1 VRLEDNTFMSYLVLA
16 RKWRPQSF
24 EEVIGQRHIT
34 RTLQNAISN
43 DRVAHALLF
52 AGARGVGKTSM
63 ARILAK
69 VLNCQEGTKSP
80 PCNRCENCKEIA
92 SGTSMDV
99 LEIDGAS
106 NRGINEI
113 RELRENVKY
122 APAKSAVKIFIID
135 EVHMLTP
142 EAFNALLKTL
152 EEPPPRVI
160 FIFATTEPHKIPLTI
175 LSRCQRFDFKR
186 IPTREIF
193 HRLQEIVS
201 QEGVEI
207 SEKGLLLMARESRGS
222 LRDAQSLLD
231 QTISFAGKK
240 IGDEDVKEVLGVVDS
255 AILFEIASAIA
266 EGDTK
271 KCLDIVDNVYSF
283 GHDIRRFC
291 RELLEHLRNLMVVRI
306 GGDPEQ
312 LTDLQGKE
320 IEDLVAQSEEFSL
333 EQIHRL
339 FAVLLKS
346 EEEISRS
353 PFPKVIMELALVKMA
368 TLRQLVPMEEIVD
381 RLTLLESSLTD
392 TPAEREIGDLVREEE
407 GMDFEAEEAAIPL
420 EEGEEFPGEPRK
432 EAEVDVDVEDPRMA
446 HLEEQWARLI
456 DHIKAQNP
464 ILGSLLRYGRLL
476 RLDDETIEI
485 GFEKGSFYLEKMLEE
500 ENRKQVEEICRNFF
514 QKELSL
520 ICKDVVGNLGGA
532 GSGKGNREEPT
543 DQERHFRKEALENPV
558 IQEAVKIFDGTIEEI
573 KMGRRLKS

>member
-1 VRLEDNTFMSYLVLA
+1 MSYLVLA

-34 RTLQNAISN
+34 KTLQNAIAN
-43 DRVAHALLF
+43 DRIAHAFLF

-69 VLNCQEGTKSP
+69 ALNCQEGPKP
-80 PCNRCENCKEIA
+80 VPCNGCENCGEIS
-92 SGTSMDV
+92 SGTAMDV

-122 APAKSAVKIFIID
+122 APAKSAFKIFIID

-160 FIFATTEPHKIPLTI
+160 FILATTEPHKIPLTI

-186 IPTREIF
+186 IPIKEIVQ
-193 HRLQEIVS
+193 RLKEIVS
-201 QEGVEI
+201 QEEVEV
-207 SEKGLLLMARESRGS
+207 SDKGLLLMARESKGS

-240 IGDEDVKEVLGVVDS
+240 IGDEDVKEVLGVIDS
-255 AILFEIASAIA
+255 AILFEICAAIA
-266 EGDTK
+266 KEDIR
-271 KCLDIVDNVYSF
+271 KCLDIIDNIYSF

-291 RELLEHLRNLMVVRI
+291 RELLEHLRNLMVVKI
-306 GGDPEQ
+306 GGDPKQ

-320 IEDLVAQSEEFSL
+320 IEDLVAQSEKFSL
-333 EQIHRL
+333 EHLHRL
-339 FAVLLKS
+339 FTILLKS

-368 TLRQLVPMEEIVD
+368 TLRPLVPLDEIMD
-381 RLTLLESSLTD
+381 RLDTLESSLRSYPSEMTMGEMGGEEGLD
-392 TPAEREIGDLVREEE
+392 SPAAVSPRAVAKEEE
-407 GMDFEAEEAAIPL
+407 KEEENHLDSA
-420 EEGEEFPGEPRK
+420 K
-432 EAEVDVDVEDPRMA
+432 EMRREDPRRGD
-446 HLEEQWARLI
+446 LEENWAKLI
-456 DHIKAQNP
+456 DHIRAEDP
-464 ILGSLLRYGRLL
+464 ILGSFLRYGRLL
-476 RLDDETIEI
+476 RLDDEKIEI
-485 GFEKGSFYLEKMLEE
+485 GFEKGSFYLEKMSEE
-500 ENRKQVEEICRNFF
+500 GNRNQCEEVCRKFF
-514 QKELSL
+514 KREFTLVF
-520 ICKDVVGNLGGA
+520 KDVTGATRSVGPE
-532 GSGKGNREEPT
+532 KGNVEGPT
-543 DQERHFRKEALENPV
+543 DKERHLKKEAMENPV
-558 IQEAVKIFDGTIEEI
+558 IREAVKIFDGTIEKI
-573 KMGRRLKS
+573 KTGIGFKS

>member
-1 VRLEDNTFMSYLVLA
+1 MSYLVLA

-34 RTLQNAISN
+34 KTLQNAITN
-43 DRVAHALLF
+43 DRIAHAFLF

-69 VLNCQEGTKSP
+69 ALNCREGPKP
-80 PCNRCENCKEIA
+80 VPCNQCENCREIS

-122 APAKSAVKIFIID
+122 TPAKSASKIFIID

-160 FIFATTEPHKIPLTI
+160 FILATTEPHKIPLTI

-186 IPTREIF
+186 ISTKEIF
-193 HRLQEIVS
+193 QRLKEIVS
-201 QEGVEI
+201 QEGVEV
-207 SEKGLLLMARESRGS
+207 SDKGLLLMARESKGS

-240 IGDEDVKEVLGVVDS
+240 IKDEDVKEVLGVVDT
-255 AILFEIASAIA
+255 AILFEISAAVAREDIR
-266 EGDTK
+266 
-271 KCLDIVDNVYSF
+271 KCLDILDNVYTY

-291 RELLEHLRNLMVVRI
+291 RELLEHLRNLMVVKI
-306 GGDPEQ
+306 GGDPKQ

-320 IEDLVAQSEEFSL
+320 IEDLAAQSEDFSL
-333 EQIHRL
+333 DQIHRL
-339 FAVLLKS
+339 FTILLKS
-346 EEEISRS
+346 EGEISRS
-353 PFPKVIMELALVKMA
+353 PFPKVIMELALIKMA
-368 TLRQLVPMEEIVD
+368 TLRPLVPLDEIVD
-381 RLTLLESSLTD
+381 RLDTLEASLTG
-392 TPAEREIGDLVREEE
+392 TPSEPGIGESVREEE
-407 GMDFEAEEAAIPL
+407 STDFQAEEAVIPVV
-420 EEGEEFPGEPRK
+420 EGEEFPGEPGR
-432 EAEVDVDVEDPRMA
+432 EAEVEGEGEAPRMA
-446 HLEEQWARLI
+446 NLKEQWARLI
-456 DHIKAQNP
+456 DHIKAHNP

-476 RLDDETIEI
+476 RVDDEKIEI
-485 GFEKGSFYLEKMLEE
+485 GFERGSFYLEKMSEE
-500 ENRKQVEEICRNFF
+500 GNRKQCEEACRNVFE
-514 QKELSL
+514 KELSL
-520 ICKDVVGNLGGA
+520 VLRDSSEVNSDTGNE
-532 GSGKGNREEPT
+532 KGRSEEPT
-543 DQERHFRKEALENPV
+543 DKERHLKKEAMENPV
-558 IQEAVKIFDGTIEEI
+558 IQEAVKIFDGTIEKI
-573 KMGRRLKS
+573 KTGGRV

>member
-1 VRLEDNTFMSYLVLA
+1 MSYLVLA
-16 RKWRPQSF
+16 RKWRPQNF

-34 RTLQNAISN
+34 KTLQNAIAN
-43 DRVAHALLF
+43 DRVAHAFLF

-69 VLNCQEGTKSP
+69 ALDCQEGTKP
-80 PCNRCENCKEIA
+80 VPCNRCENCREIS
-92 SGTSMDV
+92 SGNSMDV

-122 APAKSAVKIFIID
+122 APAKSAFKIFIID

-160 FIFATTEPHKIPLTI
+160 FILATTEPHKIPLTI

-186 IPTREIF
+186 IPQKQIF
-193 HRLQEIVS
+193 QRLKEIVS
-201 QEGVEI
+201 HEGVEG
-207 SEKGLLLMARESRGS
+207 SDEGLQLMAREAKGS

-240 IGDEDVKEVLGVVDS
+240 IKDEDVKEVLGVLDS
-255 AILFEIASAIA
+255 AILFEISVAIA
-266 EGDTK
+266 REDIR
-271 KCLDIVDNVYSF
+271 KCLDIVDNIYTF
-283 GHDIRRFC
+283 GYDIRRFC
-291 RELLEHLRNLMVVRI
+291 RELLEHLRNLMVVKI
-306 GGDPEQ
+306 GGDPKQ

-339 FAVLLKS
+339 FTILLKS
-346 EEEISRS
+346 EQEISRS

-368 TLRQLVPMEEIVD
+368 TLRPLVPLDEMMD
-381 RLTLLESSLTD
+381 RLNKLESSLRGYASDMT
-392 TPAEREIGDLVREEE
+392 TGEMGEEE
-407 GMDFEAEEAAIPL
+407 GPGSQAGVSSISVAKGEEIHLDSAKQMGREDPQKADL
-420 EEGEEFPGEPRK
+420 EEN
-432 EAEVDVDVEDPRMA
+432 
-446 HLEEQWARLI
+446 WAKLI
-456 DHIKAQNP
+456 DYIKAQNP

-476 RLDDETIEI
+476 RLDDEKIEI
-485 GFEKGSFYLEKMLEE
+485 GFEKGSFYLEKMSEE
-500 ENRKQVEEICRNFF
+500 GNRKQCEEVCRNFLK
-514 QKELSL
+514 KELRLVLS
-520 ICKDVVGNLGGA
+520 DFA
-532 GSGKGNREEPT
+532 GERSDTAAEKGKIEEPT
-543 DQERHFRKEALENPV
+543 DRERHLKKEAMENPV
-558 IQEAVKIFDGTIEEI
+558 IREAVKIFDGTIEKI
-573 KMGRRLKS
+573 KTGVGFKS

>member
-1 VRLEDNTFMSYLVLA
+1 MSYLVLA
-16 RKWRPQSF
+16 RKWRPQNF

-34 RTLQNAISN
+34 QTLQNAITN
-43 DRVAHALLF
+43 DRIAHAFLF

-69 VLNCQEGTKSP
+69 ALNCQEGTKP
-80 PCNRCENCKEIA
+80 VPCDRCENCGEIS
-92 SGTSMDV
+92 SGNSMDV

-122 APAKSAVKIFIID
+122 APAKSASKIFIID

-160 FIFATTEPHKIPLTI
+160 FILATTEPHKIPLTI

-186 IPTREIF
+186 IPIKEIF
-193 HRLQEIVS
+193 QRLKEIVS
-201 QEGVEI
+201 QEGVEV
-207 SEKGLLLMARESRGS
+207 SDNGLLLMARESKGS

-231 QTISFAGKK
+231 QTISFAGER
-240 IGDEDVKEVLGVVDS
+240 IQEEDVKEVLGVIDS
-255 AILFEIASAIA
+255 AILFEISAAIA
-266 EGDTK
+266 GEDIR
-271 KCLDIVDNVYSF
+271 KCLDIVDNIYTF

-291 RELLEHLRNLMVVRI
+291 RELLEHLRNLMVVKI
-306 GGDPEQ
+306 GGDPKQ

-339 FAVLLKS
+339 FTILLKS

-368 TLRQLVPMEEIVD
+368 TLRPLVPLDEIMD
-381 RLTLLESSLTD
+381 RLDTLESSLRGCSSDMIAGEMGGKEGLDSQGAVSPIAVTKK
-392 TPAEREIGDLVREEE
+392 EEIHLDS
-407 GMDFEAEEAAIPL
+407 AEEM
-420 EEGEEFPGEPRK
+420 GG
-432 EAEVDVDVEDPRMA
+432 EDPRKA
-446 HLEEQWARLI
+446 ELEENWAELI
-456 DHIKAQNP
+456 DHIRAQNP
-464 ILGSLLRYGRLL
+464 ILGSFLRYGRLL
-476 RLDDETIEI
+476 RLDDEKIEI
-485 GFEKGSFYLEKMLEE
+485 GFEKGSFYLEKMSEE
-500 ENRKQVEEICRNFF
+500 GNRKLCEEVCRNFF
-514 QKELSL
+514 KRELQVVF
-520 ICKDVVGNLGGA
+520 KDVTGERSSAGA
-532 GSGKGNREEPT
+532 EKGNIEEPT
-543 DQERHFRKEALENPV
+543 DRERHLKKEAMENPV
-558 IQEAVKIFDGTIEEI
+558 IREAVKIFDGTIEKI
-573 KMGRRLKS
+573 KTGIGFKS

>member
-1 VRLEDNTFMSYLVLA
+1 MSYLVLA

-34 RTLQNAISN
+34 KTLQNAITN
-43 DRVAHALLF
+43 DRIAHAFLF

-69 VLNCQEGTKSP
+69 ALNCREGPKP
-80 PCNRCENCKEIA
+80 VPCNQCENCREIS

-122 APAKSAVKIFIID
+122 TPAKSASKIFIID

-160 FIFATTEPHKIPLTI
+160 FILATTEPHKIPLTI

-186 IPTREIF
+186 ISTKEIF
-193 HRLQEIVS
+193 QRLKEIVS
-201 QEGVEI
+201 QEGVEV
-207 SEKGLLLMARESRGS
+207 SDKGLLLMARESKGS

-231 QTISFAGKK
+231 QTISFAGEK
-240 IGDEDVKEVLGVVDS
+240 IKDEDVKEVLGVVDT
-255 AILFEIASAIA
+255 AILFEISAAVAREDIR
-266 EGDTK
+266 
-271 KCLDIVDNVYSF
+271 KCLDILDNVYTY

-291 RELLEHLRNLMVVRI
+291 RELLEHLRNLMVVKI
-306 GGDPEQ
+306 GGDPKQ

-320 IEDLVAQSEEFSL
+320 IENLVAQSEDFSL
-333 EQIHRL
+333 EQMHRL
-339 FAVLLKS
+339 FTILLKS

-353 PFPKVIMELALVKMA
+353 PFPKVIMELALIKMA
-368 TLRQLVPMEEIVD
+368 TLRPLVPLDEIVD
-381 RLTLLESSLTD
+381 RLDTLESNLTGTPSEPGIGESL
-392 TPAEREIGDLVREEE
+392 REEE
-407 GMDFEAEEAAIPL
+407 STDFEAEEAVIPVV
-420 EEGEEFPGEPRK
+420 EGEEFPGEPGRK
-432 EAEVDVDVEDPRMA
+432 AEVEAEAEDPRMA
-446 HLEEQWARLI
+446 NLEEQWARLI

-476 RLDDETIEI
+476 RLDDEKIEI
-485 GFEKGSFYLEKMLEE
+485 GFEKGSFYLEKMSEE
-500 ENRKQVEEICRNFF
+500 ENRKQCEEVCRNVFE
-514 QKELSL
+514 KELSL
-520 ICKDVVGNLGGA
+520 VLRDRSEVESDTGA
-532 GSGKGNREEPT
+532 EKGKSEEPT
-543 DQERHFRKEALENPV
+543 DKERHLKKEAMENPA
-558 IQEAVKIFDGTIEEI
+558 IQEAVKIFDGTIEKI
-573 KMGRRLKS
+573 KTGGRI

>member
-1 VRLEDNTFMSYLVLA
+1 MSYLVFA

-34 RTLQNAISN
+34 KTLQNAIAN
-43 DRVAHALLF
+43 NRVAHAFLF

-63 ARILAK
+63 ARILGKA
-69 VLNCQEGTKSP
+69 LNCQEGPKPIS
-80 PCNRCENCKEIA
+80 CNQCDNCREIS

-122 APAKSAVKIFIID
+122 TPAKSTFKIFIID

-160 FIFATTEPHKIPLTI
+160 FIFATTQPHKIPLTI

-186 IPTREIF
+186 IPVEEIF
-193 HRLQEIVS
+193 QRLKEIVS
-201 QEGVEI
+201 QEGVEV
-207 SEKGLLLMARESRGS
+207 SDKGLLLMARESKGS

-231 QTISFAGKK
+231 QTIAFAGKK
-240 IGDEDVKEVLGVVDS
+240 VKDEDVKEVLGVIDS
-255 AILFEIASAIA
+255 TILFEVSSAIA
-266 EGDTK
+266 RGDTG
-271 KCLDIVDNVYSF
+271 KCLDIINNIDTY
-283 GHDIRRFC
+283 GYDIGRFC
-291 RELLEHLRNLMVVRI
+291 RELLEHLRNLIVVEI
-306 GGDPEQ
+306 GGDPKQ

-339 FAVLLKS
+339 FNILLKC

-353 PFPKVIMELALVKMA
+353 TFPKVIMEVALVKMA
-368 TLRQLVPMEEIVD
+368 TLRPLVPLDEIMNQ
-381 RLTLLESSLTD
+381 LQKLESSLAGYPSD
-392 TPAEREIGDLVREEE
+392 MAVGEVGREEGLDSQAGNSPPSMAKEEVHPVSTTEVGRE
-407 GMDFEAEEAAIPL
+407 GAQVADLDE
-420 EEGEEFPGEPRK
+420 K
-432 EAEVDVDVEDPRMA
+432 
-446 HLEEQWARLI
+446 WAQLI
-456 DHIKAQNP
+456 DYVKAQNP

-476 RLDDETIEI
+476 HVGDEKIEI
-485 GFEKGSFYLEKMLEE
+485 GFEKGSFYLEKMSEE
-500 ENRKQVEEICRNFF
+500 ENRKRCEEVCRSFF
-514 QKELSL
+514 KRELRL
-520 ICKDVVGNLGGA
+520 VFRDFVGERSGA
-532 GSGKGNREEPT
+532 DAEKGKAEGPT
-543 DQERHFRKEALENPV
+543 DRERYLRKEAMENPV
-558 IQEAVKIFDGTIEEI
+558 IEEAVEIFDGTIEEI
-573 KMGRRLKS
+573 KTGIGFKSSFPDKNGG